1 MFIGL
6 EPSFCRLKQTLFLVI
21 LYRYVNLDLSVS
33 LLFIRSLQ
41 FLQVTFAFNF
51 R

>member
-6 EPSFCRLKQTLFLVI
+6 EPSFCGRKQTLFLVI
-21 LYRYVNLDLSVS
+21 LYRYLNLDLSVS
-33 LLFIRSLQ
+33 LLFIRYLQ